1 MSHLKD
7 KIMNLLREE
16 AGSQDLPLEELIASL
31 TVKTES
37 STGGIALKKVI
48 PGISRLKN
56 TGRYPSMKRPT
67 GRSGS

>member
-37 STGGIALKKVI
+37 STGA
-48 PGISRLKN
+48 
-56 TGRYPSMKRPT
+56 
-67 GRSGS
+67 